1 MFENKKQLS
10 RLFKINQS
18 FYKNKMILIEK
29 FINGTEYAVE
39 GWIYKKSLFTVVYQ
53 KRIEQNRLIY

>member
-1 MFENKKQLS
+1 
-10 RLFKINQS
+10 
-18 FYKNKMILIEK
+18 MILIEK

-39 GWIYKKSLFTVVYQ
+39 GWIYKKFIFGCLS